1 VTTQA
6 LDILYGLNTN
16 PNTSAL
22 VQSIYDARP
31 FLTDIA
37 RMSHTLNILG
47 LLSAIPANV
56 AGGLQFLKLMQQQD
70 VLGKLNKAA
79 GSADGKL
86 GVVKRLHPK
95 LKMAFV
101 HAILNDIVIAGAT
114 WNWYSRRGN
123 VMNAPSGLNVLVS
136 AITAPILGF
145 AVYLGGKMV
154 FDYGVGVNL
163 RRYWSSKEE

>member
-1 VTTQA
+1 
-6 LDILYGLNTN
+6 
-16 PNTSAL
+16 
-22 VQSIYDARP
+22 
-31 FLTDIA
+31 
-37 RMSHTLNILG
+37 MS
-47 LLSAIPANV
+47 
-56 AGGLQFLKLMQQQD
+56 
-70 VLGKLNKAA
+70 GKLNKAA
-79 GSADGKL
+79 GSSDGKL

-163 RRYWSSKEE
+163 RGYWSSKEEWGAWKKARDTIRLGRRHSAGMRNEENE